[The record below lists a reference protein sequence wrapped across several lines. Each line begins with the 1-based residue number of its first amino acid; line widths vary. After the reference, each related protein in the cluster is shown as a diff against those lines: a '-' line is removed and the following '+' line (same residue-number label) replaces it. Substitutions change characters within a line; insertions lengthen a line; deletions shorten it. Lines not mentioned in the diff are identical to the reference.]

1 MKRQKANSLEN
12 INWSELGKQNIQAK
26 KVYTWAVCWLCHRRG
41 DKSSL
46 SRARTYSHS
55 LCRWNSRYNWTCNAL
70 WIYWKCEKY
79 HQEVQRQRDNK
90 LNNILCE
97 TKRWKFEFNVTST
110 WNQVMIKVNLV
121 PTRPRQ
127 ALMCMTSP
135 RTSHYACRLQV
146 SSAHWNSANWPR
158 DESERRG

>member
-12 INWSELGKQNIQAK
+12 IKWSELGKQNIQAK

-41 DKSSL
+41 DKSGL
-46 SRARTYSHS
+46 SRGRTYSHS

-70 WIYWKCEKY
+70 WIYKKLKKEKY
-79 HQEVQRQRDNK
+79 HQEVQRWR
-90 LNNILCE
+90 
-97 TKRWKFEFNVTST
+97 EFNVIST

-121 PTRPRQ
+121 PIHPRK
-127 ALMCMTSP
+127 ARMCVTSP
-135 RTSHYACRLQV
+135 RMSHHACRLQA
-146 SSAHWNSANWPR
+146 SSAHSISANWPG